1 MLFLSNPSSRL
12 NELDIGNNALQD
24 SGVELICAGLQS
36 QQSSLMS
43 LRSGFE
49 IFFFVFA
56 YDLHHTPEKMKK
68 MMLPSNSRHGH
79 QHGLIKSFP

>member
-49 IFFFVFA
+49 IFFFC
-56 YDLHHTPEKMKK
+56 LC
-68 MMLPSNSRHGH
+68 L
-79 QHGLIKSFP
+79 

>member
-49 IFFFVFA
+49 IFFLSLLMT
-56 YDLHHTPEKMKK
+56 YITHLK
-68 MMLPSNSRHGH
+68 R
-79 QHGLIKSFP
+79 